1 MRDVGICAELFV
13 VGVDARQVFTR
24 DALRCELATAQ
35 TPPELRESEAQESS
49 LYNECIRLV
58 VCGRIFDFQS
68 PVSEAATQAALCG
81 TSGELTR

>member
-1 MRDVGICAELFV
+1 VRDISVCAKLFV
-13 VGVDARQVFTR
+13 AGVDARQVFTR
-24 DALRCELATAQ
+24 DALCSELATAQ

-68 PVSEAATQAALCG
+68 PVSEAATQAAL
-81 TSGELTR
+81 